1 MTEEIREFKRQLLTL
16 NITKAMGPDGINPK
30 IIRILAQNTNFVNA
44 VTLLYQSVAQ
54 TRCIPKSWKKVVIIA
69 LHKKGPVND
78 AGNYRPISLTCILC
92 KVFEKTE
99 LSCPNLSKHQHGFVL
114 GKSCFSNL
122 LETVQEINRI
132 LENGDEVDLIY
143 FDFQK
148 AFDKVLHERLP
159 LKLLPLICQ

>member
-1 MTEEIREFKRQLLTL
+1 MMQATI
-16 NITKAMGPDGINPK
+16 GP
-30 IIRILAQNTNFVNA
+30 
-44 VTLLYQSVAQ
+44 YH
-54 TRCIPKSWKKVVIIA
+54 
-69 LHKKGPVND
+69 LHAFCAKCLR
-78 AGNYRPISLTCILC
+78 RP
-92 KVFEKTE
+92 E
-99 LSCPNLSKHQHGFVL
+99 LSCPNLSRHQHGFVL